1 MTTRTSAVILFFLL
15 LIESR
20 HSIDAHEVRPGYLEI
35 RQRSAEIYD
44 VLWKVPALGD
54 LRLRLDVRFPEQC
67 SLIGPPV
74 TMQSGDAFLVR
85 RSIRCP
91 GGLEGH
97 SISVDGLLD
106 TMTDV
111 LVRLERTDG
120 TTQVSRLTPAAP
132 SFTVEASPDAFQ
144 VAKTYTSLGIEHI
157 LLGIDHLLFI
167 LALLLVVRGSW
178 MLVKT
183 VTAFT
188 VAHSITLAL
197 AALGLVHMPGP
208 PVEATIALSI
218 VFVAAEI
225 VRSDPDNP
233 GLTIRRPWM
242 IAFAFGLLHGFGFAG
257 ALSEI
262 GLPQNDIPIALLMF
276 NVGVE
281 LGQLAFVFVV
291 LGLWKVVCRFPV
303 HGPVWIEKVP
313 AYGIGIVAAYWT
325 IGRVFALL
333 A

>member
-1 MTTRTSAVILFFLL
+1 MTTRIPAVILLFFLL
-15 LIESR
+15 FEAW
-20 HSIDAHEVRPGYLEI
+20 HSSDAHEVRPGYLEI

-54 LRLRLDVRFPEQC
+54 LRLRLEVRFPEQC
-67 SLIGPPV
+67 SVTVPPV
-74 TMQSGDAFLVR
+74 TMQSGDAFLNR
-85 RSIRCP
+85 WSIRCP
-91 GGLEGH
+91 EGLKGH
-97 SISVDGLLD
+97 SISVDGLFD

-132 SFTVEASPDAFQ
+132 SFTVVASPDIFQ
-144 VAKTYTSLGIEHI
+144 VAMTYTSLGIEHI
-157 LLGIDHLLFI
+157 LLGVDHLFFI
-167 LALLLVVRGSW
+167 LALLFVVRGTW
-178 MLVKT
+178 ALVRT

-197 AALGLVHMPGP
+197 ASLGFVHVPGP
-208 PVEATIALSI
+208 PVEAAIALSI

-225 VRSDPDNP
+225 VRRDSDNP
-233 GLTIRRPWM
+233 GMTERQPWI

-257 ALSEI
+257 ALSQI
-262 GLPQNDIPIALLMF
+262 GLPRHDIPIALLTF

-281 LGQLAFVFVV
+281 LGQLAFVFAV
-291 LGLWKVVCRFPV
+291 LGLWRLVRRFPV
-303 HGPVWIEKVP
+303 HGPVWIGKMP

-325 IGRVFALL
+325 IDRVIALL